1 MGENDFNR
9 NRRSRRLT
17 STTSTAGVTTTT
29 TSPQSTQSNSVQ
41 LVQPPPPT
49 VIDLTVESIEDLMM
63 ADVQEQKD
71 ASDNEKSAP
80 KEKSAKGK
88 RKHVATGNP
97 RGKPPKDPK
106 DGDRDKSQG
115 LA

>member
-1 MGENDFNR
+1 M
-9 NRRSRRLT
+9 
-17 STTSTAGVTTTT
+17 
-29 TSPQSTQSNSVQ
+29 Q
-41 LVQPPPPT
+41 LVQPPTPK

-71 ASDNEKSAP
+71 AFDNETSAP
-80 KEKSAKGK
+80 KNKSAKGK

-97 RGKPPKDPK
+97 RGRPPKDPR